1 MGGALIIEFDF
12 HPDEVDKGDPTYPHL
27 SVQYTP
33 KGLEFYKYNQR
44 QSAEHKYSIAS
55 KYLMK
60 DILTD
65 EQIHNVRV
73 VYDPHFTELNFKEQD
88 ITRSQYLNRLLFS
101 DLNDEYTYKDF
112 PVFEK
117 WNENYE
123 LGFLHIYID
132 DMHKPYMS
140 TVINIGE
147 MVERDNF
154 FTNTKLEPHPDGSG
168 NQYLVTTTGMSYIS
182 LSAST

>member
-1 MGGALIIEFDF
+1 MDLTFQVVFASQECSREGFQCRPNYGQGFAIIVHNNQNVNVALESDNILSGNGLGYEGLVGGALIIEFDF
-12 HPDEVDKGDPTYPHL
+12 HEDEIDKGDPSYPHI

-33 KGLEFYKYNQR
+33 KGEEFYKYNQR

-73 VYDPHFTELNFKEQD
+73 VYDPHFTELNFKEQE

-101 DLNDEYTYKDF
+101 
-112 PVFEK
+112 
-117 WNENYE
+117 
-123 LGFLHIYID
+123 
-132 DMHKPYMS
+132 
-140 TVINIGE
+140 
-147 MVERDNF
+147 
-154 FTNTKLEPHPDGSG
+154 
-168 NQYLVTTTGMSYIS
+168 
-182 LSAST
+182 